1 MRRLCIVSNCLP
13 VPVSGAVLVLWMSMT
28 SQPVWQQIDQNKW
41 TINEDRETKIPPCA
55 CHKIH
60 VVCLS
65 FFVTITSQAAN
76 KCTQDCSHMLTLS
89 WCVCHF
95 TVMHCLFNSKCKS
108 LHLNLSSLFHS
119 HRPCHTFSLT
129 ICSSGPFVLLS
140 HRFYLC
146 VYYLDS
152 SVHPFI
158 PFIPMVVV
166 FVFAPSSELHPSIWA
181 PCSLHPLHRNDCNSG
196 LDLVLVGGAGVL
208 KGTRY
213 GHALLSLS
221 DALLLSEWLNCGVNL
236 KLTASLYSSFSVCNV
251 S

>member
-1 MRRLCIVSNCLP
+1 MRIERQKYHH
-13 VPVSGAVLVLWMSMT
+13 VLVITFMLC
-28 SQPVWQQIDQNKW
+28 VF
-41 TINEDRETKIPPCA
+41 
-55 CHKIH
+55 
-60 VVCLS
+60 L

-152 SVHPFI
+152 SVHPYI

-166 FVFAPSSELHPSIWA
+166 FVFVPSSELHPSIWA

-196 LDLVLVGGAGVL
+196 CGLVLVVGAGVPEGKVWEEL
-208 KGTRY
+208 ISIWYNIRF
-213 GHALLSLS
+213 
-221 DALLLSEWLNCGVNL
+221 
-236 KLTASLYSSFSVCNV
+236 LYTD
-251 S
+251 